1 MNPLLDGVKVLDLTD
16 EKPEVETVTETGY
29 PWDEG
34 NSPTRIKMPFKKL
47 ANWTLNKTY
56 DEKWKLN
63 VERTPAFPAITK
75 SNEPTEYLKLVP
87 YGTTFLRLTV
97 FPKLTK

>member
-1 MNPLLDGVKVLDLTD
+1 MKPASDWNYALDLTD

-34 NSPTRIKMPFKKL
+34 NSPVRIKMPFKKL

-56 DEKWKLN
+56 DEKWNLN

-75 SNEPTEYLKLVP
+75 SNEPTEYLELVP
-87 YGTTFLRLTV
+87 YGTTLLRLTV